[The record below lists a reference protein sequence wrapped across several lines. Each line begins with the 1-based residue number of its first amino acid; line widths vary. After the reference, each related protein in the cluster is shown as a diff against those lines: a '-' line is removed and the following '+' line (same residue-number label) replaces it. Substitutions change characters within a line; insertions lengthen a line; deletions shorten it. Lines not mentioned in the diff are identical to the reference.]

1 MTRPARRITSHDV
14 ARAAGVSRTTVSF
27 VLNNRPGQVIPEE
40 TRRRVLDA
48 ARRLDYRPHASAR
61 SLAAGRS
68 DVVLLSIPDL
78 PIGSGISRFVE
89 ELATALATHG
99 LTLVTH
105 LAGAH
110 GRPLPD
116 VCASVDAS
124 AVIGFGSFDRDTV
137 AALHGAGAR
146 VVIPPGDLR
155 IAATMGQVGR
165 VQAEHLIE
173 RGHRRIGYAMPEHPG
188 FRPMAEDRLRGAA
201 DACAEAGIDPPVVAS
216 TSLEVAEAAQAVRH
230 WVARSVTGVCAFN
243 DETAIAV
250 LAGIREI
257 GLTTPADLAVIGADD
272 IPTAG
277 LTAPPLTSVCF
288 DLHEAGRQRAE
299 AVVAGL
305 SGNES
310 EFTFAPPVLRV
321 VQRSS
326 A

>member
-89 ELATALATHG
+89 ELATALAARG

-105 LAGAH
+105 LAGVH

-124 AVIGFGSFDRDTV
+124 AVIGFESFDRDTV
-137 AALHGAGAR
+137 AALHGAGAL
-146 VVIPPGDLR
+146 VVIPPGDVR
-155 IAATMGQVGR
+155 VAPSMGLVGR
-165 VQAEHLIE
+165 VQAEHLIH
-173 RGHRRIGYAMPEHPG
+173 RGHRRIGYAMPGHPAFG
-188 FRPMAEDRLRGAA
+188 QMAEDRLRGAA
-201 DACAEAGIDPPVVAS
+201 DACAEAGLDPPVVAG
-216 TSLEVAEAAQAVRH
+216 TNLEIAGAARAVRH

-243 DETAIAV
+243 DETAVAV
-250 LAGIREI
+250 LAGIREQ
-257 GLTTPADLAVIGADD
+257 GLTAPADLAVIGADD
-272 IPTAG
+272 FPVAG

-288 DLHEAGRQRAE
+288 DLREAGRQRAD

-305 SGNES
+305 SGNEA
-310 EFTFAPPVLRV
+310 EFAFAPPVLRV

-326 A
+326 T